1 MLAFSADAEAL
12 SLPTPTEGVRAWAG

>member
-12 SLPTPTEGVRAWAG
+12 SLPTPTEGIRAWAG